1 MPWENDESAVAQRTK
16 GSGFFRALRGRNYR
30 LFFFGQSLSLV
41 GTWMQMTALGWL
53 VYNHLTV
60 QSKFHLG
67 LVGFLGQVPAVF
79 LAPLAGVFTDR
90 WNRHRALL
98 VTQMILMCQAG
109 LLATLT
115 LTGAIH
121 YAHVL
126 MLAFMAGLVAAVDVP
141 NRQSLMVE
149 LVDHRE
155 HLPNAIAL
163 NSFAFN
169 GARLIGPVIAGLLI
183 KAVGEGHCFLVN
195 ALSFPIVIAAVL
207 MMRVAPRPP
216 RPKKHPLRELHEG
229 MRYAF
234 GLAPI
239 RAPLILLA
247 VMGVLGMAHGT
258 LYPVFARDILS
269 GQPLLPPTLIALC
282 PAVLCDALSGRG
294 LDGEVIQ
301 GLLVSAAGL
310 GAIVGA
316 IYLATRRSIRGLDRM
331 LGIAPITL
339 GLGLVGFGLSHWL
352 IVSLPLLVVAGFGQM
367 VQMAGTNTILQTLV
381 DDDKRGRLM
390 SFYAMAF
397 MGAAPLGAL
406 LYGSLAQGLGA
417 PTTFAL
423 CGSACLAASCVYLW
437 QLPKIRRQAGP
448 MYERLGV

>member
-1 MPWENDESAVAQRTK
+1 MSLENENPSAPTP
-16 GSGFFRALRGRNYR
+16 GFFRALRGRNYR
-30 LFFFGQSLSLV
+30 LFFFGQGLSLI

-67 LVGFLGQVPAVF
+67 LVGFLGQVPAFF

-98 VTQMILMCQAG
+98 VTQFLLMIQAG

-115 LTGAIH
+115 LTGVIQ
-121 YAHVL
+121 YPHVL

-149 LVDHRE
+149 LVDRRE

-169 GARLIGPVIAGLLI
+169 GARLIGPVVAGLLI
-183 KAVGEGHCFLVN
+183 EAVGEGHCFLIN
-195 ALSFPIVIAAVL
+195 AMSFPVVIAFVL
-207 MMRVAPRPP
+207 MIRVPPRPAK
-216 RPKKHPLRELHEG
+216 PKKHPLRELHEG

-239 RAPLILLA
+239 RAPLLLLA

-269 GQPLLPPTLIALC
+269 GKPLLPQALIALC
-282 PAVLCDALSGRG
+282 PASFCEPLGGRSLS
-294 LDGEVIQ
+294 GEVIQ
-301 GLLVSAAGL
+301 GLLVAAAGL
-310 GAIVGA
+310 GAIIGA
-316 IYLATRRSIRGLDRM
+316 VYLATRRSIRGLDRM

-339 GLGLVGFGLSHWL
+339 GLGLIGFGLSHWL

-406 LYGSLAQGLGA
+406 LYGSLAQALGA
-417 PTTFAL
+417 ETTLLL
-423 CGSACLAASCVYLW
+423 CGSACLAAAFAYLT
-437 QLPKIRRQAGP
+437 QLPRIRREAAPLYEQS
-448 MYERLGV
+448 ERL